1 MTDKEC
7 VVAIIVLFKTA
18 IVCFFRR
25 AFNRLVNNLNYKICT
40 KRN

>member
-18 IVCFFRR
+18 IVCF
-25 AFNRLVNNLNYKICT
+25 LGGLLIGWLII
-40 KRN
+40 